1 MIKEWLETYKP
12 ASREDAAQALREI
25 MQEIALAGLHRA
37 GFFEKA
43 AFYGGTALRIF
54 YGLDRFSE
62 DLDFSLLEVNPGFTL
77 NKYMDAVVAEF
88 ESLGM
93 QVSVREKLKANQTNI
108 ESAFLKSE
116 TIWKELILE
125 DIIPQN
131 GLDQKANILI
141 KLEVDTKPPLGFET
155 EERLLL
161 KPFSFYVK
169 CFTISDLF
177 AGKMHALL
185 FRKWGT
191 NVKGRDWYDMEWY
204 IKKGIP
210 LNLNHFLLR
219 AQDSGDWKKKTITEE
234 EFRELLHVRIDS
246 VDMSRVKADIRRFIP
261 DQKVL
266 DIWSAKYFYDLI
278 RHLKISSIAKP
289 EAIQTLV
296 TGSTK

>member
-1 MIKEWLETYKP
+1 MIKQWMDAYKP
-12 ASREDAAQALREI
+12 ANKDEAVHALREI
-25 MQEIALAGLHRA
+25 MQEIALAGLYRA

-62 DLDFSLLEVNPGFTL
+62 DLDFSLLEVNPGFSL
-77 NKYMDAVVAEF
+77 DRYLAAIVAEF

-93 QVSVREKLKANQTNI
+93 TVSVREKHKTNDSNI

-125 DIIPQN
+125 GVIPQS
-131 GLDQKANILI
+131 GLGQVANIKI
-141 KLEVDTKPPLGFET
+141 KLEIDTSPPPGFET
-155 EERLLL
+155 EEKLLL

-169 CFTISDLF
+169 CFVVSDLF

-185 FRKWGT
+185 FRKWKD

-210 LNLNHFLLR
+210 LNLNHLCLR
-219 AQDSGDWKKKTITEE
+219 AQNSGDWRKETINEQ
-234 EFRELLHVRIDS
+234 EFMSLLHTKIDAVNLSRI
-246 VDMSRVKADIRRFIP
+246 KADISRFIP
-261 DQKVL
+261 NPKAI
-266 DIWSAKYFYDLI
+266 DIWSAQYFHDLVT
-278 RHLKISSIAKP
+278 HLKVIR
-289 EAIQTLV
+289 
-296 TGSTK
+296 